1 MTLKN
6 QLEIKININNN
17 FTASAGRVI
26 GGKPGTFVQ
35 QSSTEASAF
44 SGTAKPGGPSPASIQ
59 QAQAGKAPQFLQK
72 LIPINARQ
80 GENVKFV
87 ADYDGTPPPAI
98 QWTCNGR
105 VLSGGRDQKVC
116 LFDLLIN
123 WKIKIKCS
131 KSMKKCRIEKKT
143 IEKIIN

>member
-1 MTLKN
+1 MTFKN
-6 QLEIKININNN
+6 QNISHK
-17 FTASAGRVI
+17 FIASAGRVI

-44 SGTAKPGGPSPASIQ
+44 GGTAKPAGGPSPASIQ

-72 LIPINARQ
+72 LISINARQ

-105 VLSGGRDQKVC
+105 VLSGGRDQKAC
-116 LFDLLIN
+116 FEYILY
-123 WKIKIKCS
+123 S
-131 KSMKKCRIEKKT
+131 
-143 IEKIIN
+143 